1 MRWINNLKV
10 SKKLAL
16 LITFSL
22 ISLIGVSITAYLF
35 LSSSNKN
42 LDSMYNERLLS
53 SEWINECRIE
63 ARIISTDLN
72 KLIVSDD
79 KDEQQDIINDIN
91 DSAKQFD
98 DYMEKYQGLKLDSFE
113 SDKINEMEKNLT
125 EYREKRKDVIN
136 LALEEKEN
144 ESYALY
150 KSDVQPYAEAFLKNL
165 SELGQHNKQK
175 AEEIS
180 NIDKANFKI
189 AITVFVGI
197 VCIATILIIFLGWT
211 IKKGIAKRLNEFVEL
226 IGELSNGNF
235 SRQISTESLQDKSEF
250 GIVSNALDKM
260 TKNIIELIKQ
270 LSHTSEQLLLSS
282 EELTASSEQS
292 ADSSNLVASSVT
304 DVAQGADDQLSIANS
319 TSEIVENMSN
329 GIHMVSE
336 NTKSASLLTDN
347 AEKSANAGEAA
358 VEKAVNQMVN
368 IERKTN
374 ETSYLIN
381 ELEKESVK
389 IGQIVEAIEDIS
401 SQTNL
406 LALNAAIEAARAGEA
421 GRGFSIVAE
430 EIRKLA
436 EQSQEATKE
445 ITEIISN
452 VQSKTNSAVLVMNE
466 SKNEVDIGTDVV
478 NIAGNSFREILEMV
492 KKITEQIHEISKSV
506 SGITSG
512 AETAVKSVKN
522 IKDISIKVADQT
534 QTISAAAEEQSAS
547 VQEIASSS
555 RLLANMSEDLQKVI
569 DRFKIHN

>member
-10 SKKLAL
+10 SEKLAL

-22 ISLIGVSITAYLF
+22 ISLIGVSITGYLF
-35 LSSSNKN
+35 LSSSNKK

-63 ARIISTDLN
+63 ARIVSTDLN

-79 KDEQQDIINDIN
+79 KDEQQDIVNDIN

-98 DYMEKYQGLKLDSFE
+98 NYMEKYKNLKIDSFE
-113 SDKINEMEKNLT
+113 SDKINEMEKNLSG
-125 EYREKRKDVIN
+125 YREKRKEVIN
-136 LALEEKEN
+136 LALEEKEQ
-144 ESYALY
+144 ESYKLY

-165 SELGQHNKQK
+165 SELAQHNKEK
-175 AEEIS
+175 AEEIN

-189 AITVFVGI
+189 AISIFIGI
-197 VCIATILIIFLGWT
+197 VSIATIIVIFFGWI
-211 IKKGIAKRLNEFVEL
+211 IKKGITKRLNEFVEF
-226 IGELSNGNF
+226 IGELSNGDF
-235 SRQISTESLQDKSEF
+235 SRQIPIESLQDKSEF

-260 TKNIIELIKQ
+260 TKNIVELIKQ

-292 ADSSNLVASSVT
+292 AYSSNLVASSVT

-329 GIHMVSE
+329 GIYIVSE

-347 AEKSANAGEAA
+347 AKKSANAGEEA
-358 VEKAVNQMVN
+358 VEKAVNQMVI
-368 IERKTN
+368 IEQKTN
-374 ETSYLIN
+374 ETSHIID

-389 IGQIVEAIEDIS
+389 IGQIVETIEEIS

-406 LALNAAIEAARAGEA
+406 LALNAAIEAARAGES

-445 ITEIISN
+445 ITEIINN
-452 VQSKTNSAVLVMNE
+452 VQNKTNNAVLVMNE
-466 SKNEVDIGTDVV
+466 SKNEVNIGTDVV
-478 NIAGNSFREILEMV
+478 NIAGSSFREILEMV
-492 KKITEQIHEISKSV
+492 KKIDEQIHGISNSV
-506 SGITSG
+506 SEITYG
-512 AETAVKSVKN
+512 TKTAVKSVKN
-522 IKDISIKVADQT
+522 IHDISIKVAEKT

-555 RLLANMSEDLQKVI
+555 KLLAKMSEDLQKVI
-569 DRFKIHN
+569 DKFKIHN